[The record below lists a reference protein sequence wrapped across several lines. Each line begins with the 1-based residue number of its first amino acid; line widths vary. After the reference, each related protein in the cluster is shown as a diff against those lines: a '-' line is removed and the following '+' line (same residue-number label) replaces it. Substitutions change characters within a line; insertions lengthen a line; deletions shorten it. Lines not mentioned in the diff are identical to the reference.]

1 MSKHH
6 FYVKVVKRMLDVIFG
21 VLLLL
26 ILSPFLAIFA
36 LLIILDSR
44 GKIFFVSRGWEGTAK
59 YSMSNKFRTNDGRS
73 PPRAS

>member
-44 GKIFFVSRGWEGTAK
+44 GKIFFVQPRL
-59 YSMSNKFRTNDGRS
+59 GRNGKVFNV
-73 PPRAS
+73 